1 MWALA
6 SEAGASTPGSL
17 DQCAKCH
24 SPFLSSTND
33 HILLSATPN
42 REEQACPIRSIWH
55 GRYYVDIPGQE
66 KRRKLPVPLG
76 SVHTMKKTEAK
87 RKLRALLEEM
97 GVNSDSHLERIET
110 GARTFSSEAAWK
122 ENRLPLFKSSCQ
134 ETMGSPLDKYLFRQF
149 GSLPVAAID
158 ERRGAGIHYCADAN
172 GAQVAQWRQ
181 KEAQPQDYSQHCR
194 SSQADSWRKSMA

>member
-1 MWALA
+1 M
-6 SEAGASTPGSL
+6 
-17 DQCAKCH
+17 
-24 SPFLSSTND
+24 
-33 HILLSATPN
+33 LSAIVPFFRLQTTIYCCLRRRIGRNKHVRSGQCGTVAITLIFPVKKN
-42 REEQACPIRSIWH
+42 DVSCPF
-55 GRYYVDIPGQE
+55 
-66 KRRKLPVPLG
+66 PLG

>member
-42 REEQACPIRSIWH
+42 REEQACPIRPMWH

-158 ERRGAGIHYCADAN
+158 ERGVQEFITALTRMEHKWPN
-172 GAQVAQWRQ
+172 GVR
-181 KEAQPQDYSQHCR
+181 
-194 SSQADSWRKSMA
+194 RKLS